1 VSDVQGLIPESAD
14 AGTRISSVR
23 RLESPMLRE
32 IHAHWDRLRGD
43 RRWPLRSELNPGDIR
58 RHLSHVFLIEV
69 IDGGADFF
77 HKLAGETVIQ
87 AHSYDIVH
95 THVSTA
101 DYGSEEKRR
110 SVLDF
115 YRSVVER
122 GDPARLTG
130 TLDFLNRDFIS
141 FETVYLPFSHEGR
154 SVDVLFG
161 ASQFRSRHERSGR

>member
-1 VSDVQGLIPESAD
+1 VSKVQDLSSEGD

-32 IHAHWDRLRGD
+32 LHAYWERLRDG
-43 RRWPLRSELNPGDIR
+43 RRWPLRADLNPSHIR

-77 HKLAGETVIQ
+77 HRLAGETVIQ

-101 DYGSEEKRR
+101 DYGSEEKRQG
-110 SVLDF
+110 VLAF
-115 YRSVVER
+115 YRSIVER
-122 GDPARLTG
+122 GEAVRLTG

-141 FETVYLPFSHEGR
+141 FETVYLPFSRDG
-154 SVDVLFG
+154 SVVDVIFG
-161 ASQFRSRHERSGR
+161 ASQFRSRHERTGR